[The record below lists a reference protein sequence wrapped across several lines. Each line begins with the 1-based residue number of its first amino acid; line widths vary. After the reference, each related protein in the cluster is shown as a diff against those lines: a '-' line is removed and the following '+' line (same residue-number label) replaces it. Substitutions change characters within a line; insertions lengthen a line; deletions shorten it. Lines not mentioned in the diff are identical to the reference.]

1 MITRSIYVNQLL
13 PALEA
18 FLKHCQSRDL
28 HLGEDIANAFLLAE
42 ILNSLPDRIK
52 LEVPQP
58 AEAAAFRRSS
68 EYREHIRKNFP
79 SYGFVVD
86 FANAV
91 KHEQLSAPTRTI
103 DGLSQIET
111 RLAQCIYQ
119 DEEGP
124 YEAAQKFLWLRTQSG
139 SLADLRRELVA
150 SAQYWTDK
158 LVSYG
163 LIERVDA
170 SRFHYSEHFTREE
183 AAQLPNVRIHGVARE
198 PLKTQ
203 TEVLEYDYQTSSLIS
218 RRPGT
223 AYTTDIPFD
232 LVIAESPFIDKK

>member
-1 MITRSIYVNQLL
+1 LITRSIYVSQLL

-18 FLKHCQSRDL
+18 FLKHYQSRDL
-28 HLGEDIANAFLLAE
+28 NLGEDIASAFRLAE

-52 LEVPQP
+52 LEIPQP

-79 SYGFVVD
+79 RYGYVVD

-91 KHEQLSAPTRTI
+91 KHEQLSASTRTI
-103 DGLSQIET
+103 NGLPQIET
-111 RLAQCIYQ
+111 RLANCIYR
-119 DEEGP
+119 DEAGP
-124 YEAAQKFLWLRTQSG
+124 YEATQKLLWLRLQSG

-150 SAQYWTDK
+150 SAKYWTDK

-163 LIERVDA
+163 LIEHVDA
-170 SRFHYSEHFTREE
+170 SRFHYTEHFTREE
-183 AAQLPNVRIHGVARE
+183 AAQLPNVRIHGIAGE
-198 PLKTQ
+198 PLQ
-203 TEVLEYDYQTSSLIS
+203 TKPEVLEYDYQTSSLIS